1 MSQLVEILNK
11 IPKGYELYE
20 TDALVRRVVDSLRL
34 GADPIKVIGNLISII
49 DAYKTQQTTPTNT
62 YYRIVFKGN
71 YDGPA
76 EKCMHIREVK
86 DIINKYSLPYNL
98 YLVTET
104 LTEIDIEN
112 V

>member
-1 MSQLVEILNK
+1 M
-11 IPKGYELYE
+11 PKEY
-20 TDALVRRVVDSLRL
+20 
-34 GADPIKVIGNLISII
+34 
-49 DAYKTQQTTPTNT
+49 TTPTISTHT

-86 DIINKYSLPYNL
+86 AITDKIGLPYNL

-104 LTEIDIEN
+104 LAELDIEKI
-112 V
+112 